1 MHAVLPARVSC
12 HRPANPGTASL
23 SLSTPP
29 LFAYLSYTHTL
40 LPSRVSHI
48 ILPYLLPRL
57 PDVGTEYEGAG
68 GNTHDAIAFVLQ
80 NFAEMNRLWVR
91 MQNQGKVRNKK
102 KRELERRDLRI
113 LVGTNLV
120 RLSQLEGVDLEI
132 YRKIRASLSYHRLCV
147 WNQCMQW
154 SMYDC
159 EQ

>member
-1 MHAVLPARVSC
+1 MYALLVIDKRTPA
-12 HRPANPGTASL
+12 PLLFSL
-23 SLSTPP
+23 RTHP
-29 LFAYLSYTHTL
+29 LFAYLSHTHTL
-40 LPSRVSHI
+40 LPSRVSHT
-48 ILPYLLPRL
+48 ILLYPLPRL

-132 YRKIRASLSYHRLCV
+132 YRKIRASCPYHPRCV
-147 WNQCMQW
+147 LN
-154 SMYDC
+154 
-159 EQ
+159 